1 MSAIIERL
9 TPDVMFAAIAIL
21 VAVAVLAGVYVLA
34 SMNLRERG
42 HRRSRLERAVSRR
55 RGPKQADEVVSLRR
69 LDPSSRFDKI
79 FGPLLPR
86 PEKLRGRLR
95 QTGRKI
101 SPGQFGL
108 GILLTAV
115 VTFGLMWRLGG
126 MAPVTSLIIGIAAG
140 LLLPNFFVSTLI
152 RRRRD
157 TFVDKLAEGIDVMV
171 RGVKAGLPISETVI
185 AVANEAK
192 SPVKEI
198 FAEVADRVRVGA
210 QVDEAFAQ
218 AAENID
224 APELKFLSIT
234 LSVQKETG
242 GNLAETLE
250 NLAEILRKRRQM
262 KLKIRA
268 VSSEARASA
277 SILGSLPFVM
287 FGILLLVNPG
297 YATELFYDPR
307 GHMLLVAGLGSIAI
321 GIGVMMKMVR
331 FEI

>member
-1 MSAIIERL
+1 MTEFLKLL

-34 SMNLRERG
+34 SVNLRERG
-42 HRRSRLERAVSRR
+42 HRRGRLERAVSRR

-69 LDPSSRFDKI
+69 ADPTSRFDKF
-79 FGPLLPR
+79 FGPLLPK
-86 PEKLRGRLR
+86 PDQLRIRLR

-108 GILLTAV
+108 GILLTV
-115 VTFGLMWRLGG
+115 VVVFTMMWRLGG
-126 MAPVTSLIIGIAAG
+126 LPATTAIVIGIAAG
-140 LLLPNFFVSTLI
+140 LLVPNFAVSTMI

-157 TFVDKLAEGIDVMV
+157 TFVDKLADGIDVMV
-171 RGVKAGLPISETVI
+171 RGLKAGLPVSETVV

-210 QVDEAFAQ
+210 QVDDAFAQ
-218 AAENID
+218 AADNIA
-224 APELKFLSIT
+224 APELKFLAIT

-250 NLAEILRKRRQM
+250 NLSEILRKRRQM
-262 KLKIRA
+262 KLKIKA

-277 SILGSLPFVM
+277 TILGSLPFVM
-287 FGILLLVNPG
+287 FGILLLVNPS
-297 YATELFYDPR
+297 YATELFHDPR
-307 GHMLLVAGLGSIAI
+307 GHMLLAAGLGSMAL

>member
-1 MSAIIERL
+1 VTDLLKHL
-9 TPDVMFAAIAIL
+9 TPDVMFAAVAVL
-21 VAVAVLAGVYVLA
+21 VAVAVLAGVYVIA

-69 LDPSSRFDKI
+69 LDPTSRFDKF

-86 PEKLRGRLR
+86 PEKLRIRLR

-108 GILLTAV
+108 GVLLTAIIA
-115 VTFGLMWRLGG
+115 FAMMWRLGG
-126 MAPVTSLIIGIAAG
+126 LSPTTSLVVGLAAG

-152 RRRRD
+152 RRRRE
-157 TFVDKLAEGIDVMV
+157 TFVDKLADGIDVMV
-171 RGVKAGLPISETVI
+171 RGLKAGLPVSETVV

-198 FAEVADRVRVGA
+198 FTEVADRVRVGA

-218 AAENID
+218 AAENIA

-250 NLAEILRKRRQM
+250 NLSEILRKRRQM
-262 KLKIRA
+262 KMKIKA

-277 SILGSLPFVM
+277 TILGSLPFVM
-287 FGILLLVNPG
+287 FGILLLVNPR
-297 YATELFYDPR
+297 YATELFHDPR
-307 GHMLLVAGLGSIAI
+307 GHMLLAAGLGSMAL

>member
-1 MSAIIERL
+1 MKEFLKLL
-9 TPDVMFAAIAIL
+9 TPDVMFIVVALL
-21 VAVAVLAGVYVLA
+21 VAVAVMAAVYVIA

-42 HRRSRLERAVSRR
+42 HRRSRLERAISRR
-55 RGPKQADEVVSLRR
+55 KGPKQVDEIVSLRR
-69 LDPSSRFDKI
+69 ADPTSRFDKF
-79 FGPLLPR
+79 FGPILPK
-86 PEKLRGRLR
+86 PEKLQTRLR

-101 SPGQFGL
+101 SSGQFGL
-108 GILLTAV
+108 SVLLTGLVVFAV
-115 VTFGLMWRLGG
+115 MWRLGNL
-126 MAPVTSLIIGIAAG
+126 APMTALVIGIAAG
-140 LLLPNFFVSTLI
+140 LLVPNFMVGTMI

-157 TFVDKLAEGIDVMV
+157 TFVDKLADGIDVMV
-171 RGVKAGLPISETVI
+171 RGIKAGLPVSETVA
-185 AVANEAK
+185 AVATEAK

-198 FAEVADRVRVGA
+198 FREVADRVRVGA

-250 NLAEILRKRRQM
+250 NLSDILRKRRQM

-277 SILGSLPFVM
+277 TILGSLPFVM
-287 FGILLLVNPG
+287 FSILLIVNPG
-297 YATELFYDPR
+297 YATELFHDPR
-307 GHMLLVAGLGSIAI
+307 GHMLLAIGIGSMLL
-321 GIGVMMKMVR
+321 GIGVMMKMIR

>member
-1 MSAIIERL
+1 MTEILKHL
-9 TPDVMFAAIAIL
+9 TPDVMFAGVAIL
-21 VAVAVLAGVYVLA
+21 VAVAVIAGVYVLA
-34 SMNLRERG
+34 SVNVRERG
-42 HRRSRLERAVSRR
+42 QRRTRLERAVSRR
-55 RGPKQADEVVSLRR
+55 GGRKQSDEVVSLRR
-69 LDPSSRFDKI
+69 TDPTSRFDKF
-79 FGPLLPR
+79 FGPILPK
-86 PEKLRGRLR
+86 PEKLRVRLR

-108 GILLTAV
+108 AVFLTGIV
-115 VTFGLMWRLGG
+115 FFGLTWRLGG
-126 MAPVTSLIIGIAAG
+126 LPPATALIIGIATG
-140 LLLPNFFVSTLI
+140 LLLPNFYISSMI

-157 TFVDKLAEGIDVMV
+157 TFIDKLADGIDVMV
-171 RGVKAGLPISETVI
+171 RGLKAGLPVSETVI

-224 APELKFLSIT
+224 TQELKFLAIT

-250 NLAEILRKRRQM
+250 NLSEILRKRRQM
-262 KLKIRA
+262 KLKIKA

-277 SILGSLPFVM
+277 TILGSMPFVM
-287 FGILLLVNPG
+287 FGILLLVNTS
-297 YATELFYDPR
+297 YATELFHDPR
-307 GHMLLVAGLGSIAI
+307 GHMLLALGLGSMAV
-321 GIGVMMKMVR
+321 GIGVMVKMVR

>member
-1 MSAIIERL
+1 MTDILALL
-9 TPDVMFAAIAIL
+9 TPDILFIAIAVL

-55 RGPKQADEVVSLRR
+55 KGQKQVDEIVSLRR
-69 LDPSSRFDKI
+69 TDPTSRFDKF
-79 FGPLLPR
+79 FGPILPK
-86 PEKLRGRLR
+86 PEKLRQRLR

-108 GILLTAV
+108 GVLLTALAG
-115 VTFGLMWRLGG
+115 FAIMWRLGG
-126 MAPVTSLIIGIAAG
+126 LPPMTSLIIGIATG
-140 LLLPNFFVSTLI
+140 LLLPNILVASMI
-152 RRRRD
+152 RRRRE
-157 TFVDKLAEGIDVMV
+157 TFVDKLADGIDVMV
-171 RGVKAGLPISETVI
+171 RGLKAGLPVSETVI

-198 FAEVADRVRVGA
+198 FSEVADRVRVGA

-218 AAENID
+218 AADNIA

-250 NLAEILRKRRQM
+250 NLSEILRKRRQM

-277 SILGSLPFVM
+277 TILGSLPFVM
-287 FGILLLVNPG
+287 FGILLLVNPS
-297 YATELFYDPR
+297 YATELFHDPR
-307 GHMLLVAGLGSIAI
+307 GHMLLAAGLGSMGL